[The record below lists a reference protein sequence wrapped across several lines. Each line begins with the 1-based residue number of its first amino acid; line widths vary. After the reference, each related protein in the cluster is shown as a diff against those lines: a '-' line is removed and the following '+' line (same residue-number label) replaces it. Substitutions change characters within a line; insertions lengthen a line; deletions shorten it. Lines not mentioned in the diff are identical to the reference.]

1 MRLFVTSETYE
12 GNLGGA
18 SGADEKCQALAD
30 NAGLDGTFKAWLS
43 QSASSSPAQSWE
55 QHIPFQ
61 PYYLVDE
68 TTKIADDWNHLTN
81 ALTNELHH
89 VINKNENGQTI
100 TDALR
105 VWTNTNWDGNRVST
119 DNCNGW
125 TKSGTD
131 WTSKYGSIESTSHN
145 WSWPGG
151 MRCNWLGRLYCIQ
164 QNTNAQ

>member
-100 TDALR
+100 TNALR
-105 VWTNTNWDGNRVST
+105 VWTNTNWDGNRVSS
-119 DNCNGW
+119 DNCEGWTRSGNGW
-125 TKSGTD
+125 K
-131 WTSKYGSIESTSHN
+131 SKYGRIDKNNDN
-145 WSWPGG
+145 WSWAGEMP
-151 MRCNWLGRLYCIQ
+151 CNWSARLYCIQ
-164 QNTNAQ
+164 QNTNA